1 MNAQDPRT
9 SAAGFEA
16 ECAEYPMTAEDL
28 ARITTRAQAMLG
40 AELGEH
46 KRQMV
51 YSRLSRR
58 LRALGIA
65 TFTDYL
71 DLLER
76 RDGIAERE
84 HFVNALTTN
93 LTAFFREAHHF
104 EHFER
109 EILALAAAAP
119 RQPLRIWSAGCS
131 SGEEAYSLAM
141 ILHAQSAALTGHAR
155 RILATDLDTIV
166 LGEAER
172 GVYAPERLRGLPPRF
187 RTPGY
192 LVADPQGQ
200 GVAMVEPVRDLVSFR
215 ALNLLERWPFQHM
228 FHVIFCRNVLIYFSA
243 ETKARVIDHMADV
256 LLPGGILCLGHSES
270 LLNAHPKLVAEGHTI
285 YRRVAR

>member
-1 MNAQDPRT
+1 MRATADPAQ
-9 SAAGFEA
+9 A
-16 ECAEYPMTAEDL
+16 AEYPMTATDL
-28 ARITTRAQAMLG
+28 LRVVARARATLG
-40 AELGEH
+40 IELGEH

-109 EILALAAAAP
+109 EISALATSRA
-119 RQPLRIWSAGCS
+119 RRSLRIWSAGCS

-141 ILHAQSAALTGHAR
+141 ILHAQSAALSGHER
-155 RILATDLDTIV
+155 RILATDLDTNV
-166 LGEAER
+166 LIEAKR
-172 GVYAPERLRGLPPRF
+172 GVYAPARLRGLPPRF
-187 RTPGY
+187 RTPGF
-192 LVADPQGQ
+192 LAADPQGQ
-200 GVAMVEPVRDLVSFR
+200 GVAMTEPVRRLVSFR
-215 ALNLLERWPFQHM
+215 PLNLLEPWPFRHK
-228 FHVIFCRNVLIYFSA
+228 FDAIFCRNVLIYFSA
-243 ETKARVIDHMADV
+243 ATKARLIDQMADA
-256 LLPGGILCLGHSES
+256 LAPGGLLYLGHSES
-270 LLNAHPKLVAEGHTI
+270 LLDTHPKLCAEGHTI
-285 YRRVAR
+285 YRRIGR